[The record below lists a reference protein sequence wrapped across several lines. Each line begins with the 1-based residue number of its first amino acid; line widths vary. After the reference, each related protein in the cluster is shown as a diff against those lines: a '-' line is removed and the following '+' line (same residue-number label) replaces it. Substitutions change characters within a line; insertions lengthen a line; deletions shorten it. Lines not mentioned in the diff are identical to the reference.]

1 MFTAIHSLNNVIGA
15 EYWLIGLLV
24 CALIFVLGCLLFKQC
39 RTPKGIRTIVFSLL
53 LSEIVCDIAWYLI
66 YYPAGNY
73 HNYGIG
79 GVFVLLLWP
88 VLLLIAGI
96 ITVKRNT
103 VAAESQ
109 QSH

>member
-15 EYWLIGLLV
+15 EYWLIGFLV

-109 QSH
+109 QSQ